1 MAMAGLYRRFLSC
14 PPAVEFASSPG
25 KQLFLEAIQNGTME
39 GFYRL
44 VSYFQ
49 TQSEPAYCGLAS
61 LSMVL
66 NALAIDPGRKWKG
79 PWRWF
84 DESMLDCCEPLEK
97 VKAKGISFGKL
108 VCLAHCAGAK
118 VEAFHASQSSID
130 AFREYLLMNVMSS
143 LRTTGLLSNKFMLI
157 SRPHREPGMLYT
169 LSCKHESWISI
180 AKFLMDDVPLLLKS
194 EDVKDIQMVLSIIVT
209 SLPSKFEEFIKWI
222 AEIRR
227 REDGGPSL
235 SPEEKARLGVKE
247 EVLKQVQETG
257 LFKHVIR
264 FMSTSCSIH
273 SPTSGDGDTL
283 PDIAANVC
291 CQGAEILGGK
301 ISSSAEYCCHET
313 CLKCCKAEDEKPVT
327 MVYGTV
333 VNGNS
338 EQGVDV
344 LIPST
349 RKSCCTCSSLSNSI
363 RMHPASTDVLT
374 VLLLSLPSTTWSDIK
389 DERLL
394 REINSLVSVENLPTL
409 LQEEVLH
416 LRRQLHLLKKCQEDK
431 DILVLLKTLEHLEEK
446 SSGLYRRALP
456 SPPAIDFSSPQGK
469 KIFAEALAHGTMEGF
484 FKLISYYQTQSEP
497 AYCGLATLA
506 VVLNALSIDPGRKWK
521 GPWRWFDDSMLDC
534 CEPLEKVKAEG
545 ITFGKV
551 ACLARCNGAR
561 VEAFR
566 SDESTIDDFRKRLIS
581 CCSSEDCHVIV
592 SYHRAAF
599 NQVLSEDYS
608 QYLLLDYPQSCRHEG
623 WSSIAKFLAEDV
635 PLLLKSDDLK
645 DMHDVLSVVFKSPP
659 NKLRGFITWVA
670 EVRRQEDG
678 NLTLSEE
685 EKGRLAIKA
694 DILEQIRTTVLFKHV
709 TRWLVSESLCCN
721 NGSKLGD
728 KDNLPELAANICCQ
742 GADLLNGCS
751 RSGGKCCGQIDLKH
765 LNVDGENQATLVS
778 GTVTTGGS
786 NEQGVDVLV
795 PLCKREPNSLCLS
808 DEGQC
813 IGMHPST
820 ADVLTVLLLALPLH
834 TWSGIKEEKLR
845 EEVNSILTTE
855 NLPPLLQEEVL
866 FLREQLCFLMM
877 DIGASSV
884 P

>member
-1 MAMAGLYRRFLSC
+1 MATAGLYRRFLSC

-130 AFREYLLMNVMSS
+130 AFREYVMNCSASDECHVISSYHRAALKQTGTGHFSPIGGYHAGKDMALILDVARFKYPPHWVPLSLLWEGMNYVDES
-143 LRTTGLLSNKFMLI
+143 TGQTRGFMLI

-209 SLPSKFEEFIKWI
+209 SLPSKFEEFIKWV

-327 MVYGTV
+327 MVCGTV

-344 LIPST
+344 LIPSA

-431 DILVLLKTLEHLEEK
+431 VDEDLH
-446 SSGLYRRALP
+446 AP
-456 SPPAIDFSSPQGK
+456 FS
-469 KIFAEALAHGTMEGF
+469 
-484 FKLISYYQTQSEP
+484 
-497 AYCGLATLA
+497 
-506 VVLNALSIDPGRKWK
+506 
-521 GPWRWFDDSMLDC
+521 
-534 CEPLEKVKAEG
+534 
-545 ITFGKV
+545 
-551 ACLARCNGAR
+551 
-561 VEAFR
+561 
-566 SDESTIDDFRKRLIS
+566 
-581 CCSSEDCHVIV
+581 
-592 SYHRAAF
+592 
-599 NQVLSEDYS
+599 
-608 QYLLLDYPQSCRHEG
+608 
-623 WSSIAKFLAEDV
+623 
-635 PLLLKSDDLK
+635 
-645 DMHDVLSVVFKSPP
+645 
-659 NKLRGFITWVA
+659 
-670 EVRRQEDG
+670 
-678 NLTLSEE
+678 
-685 EKGRLAIKA
+685 
-694 DILEQIRTTVLFKHV
+694 
-709 TRWLVSESLCCN
+709 
-721 NGSKLGD
+721 
-728 KDNLPELAANICCQ
+728 
-742 GADLLNGCS
+742 
-751 RSGGKCCGQIDLKH
+751 
-765 LNVDGENQATLVS
+765 
-778 GTVTTGGS
+778 
-786 NEQGVDVLV
+786 
-795 PLCKREPNSLCLS
+795 
-808 DEGQC
+808 
-813 IGMHPST
+813 
-820 ADVLTVLLLALPLH
+820 
-834 TWSGIKEEKLR
+834 
-845 EEVNSILTTE
+845 
-855 NLPPLLQEEVL
+855 
-866 FLREQLCFLMM
+866 
-877 DIGASSV
+877 
-884 P
+884 